1 MVLNRRR
8 FTILGL
14 SLMGVIVL
22 TGLGRQVFPAQTR
35 ASTPQTGATQRLR
48 WEYCV
53 VNEISLTTLGWK
65 AHLSRGGNVETVD
78 SDMTGISAVN
88 RLGAE
93 GWEIVNVVHEK
104 GNSAEYFLKRPMR

>member
-8 FTILGL
+8 LMVVVL
-14 SLMGVIVL
+14 SLIGLVSL
-22 TGLGRQVFPAQTR
+22 TVVCRQVFPAQPRT
-35 ASTPQTGATQRLR
+35 STPQPGSTLRLR

-65 AHLSRGGNVETVD
+65 AHVSRGGNVETVD

-88 RLGAE
+88 RLGGE
-93 GWEIVNVVHEK
+93 GWEVVNVVHEK